1 MLGPKWNFDIR
12 KFYFIYV
19 VYKTIVRYV
28 YFLKM
33 WYLTC
38 LLFTNFFWICFRFV
52 YLRKKDYEAFKM
64 RMHLSVIN
72 TRRRKMCTIASGH
85 RSKRPSSS
93 SNWPHS
99 ILEWRTSGLVHG
111 WTSTFHCDRAICELS
126 PLSHRNCSLALLTV
140 TTDSQFVRNGDSLLD
155 AV

>member
-1 MLGPKWNFDIR
+1 MHCVSNNDIHKNR
-12 KFYFIYV
+12 DNCVCMYV
-19 VYKTIVRYV
+19 WLVS
-28 YFLKM
+28 M
-33 WYLTC
+33 
-38 LLFTNFFWICFRFV
+38 FTNFFTTVLDRDFFFFFTHGKRITS
-52 YLRKKDYEAFKM
+52 AFETC
-64 RMHLSVIN
+64 MHLSIIN
-72 TRRRKMCTIASGH
+72 GRRKNVHDRCGSGH
-85 RSKRPSSS
+85 RSKRSSSS

-126 PLSHRNCSLALLTV
+126 PLGHRNCSLALLTV